1 MIGMP
6 RKEVGRLRRLQ
17 IQFTHVV
24 CSIFQRNIRDQNGSA
39 MLSYCSWF
47 NFTAGASGTPAFYY
61 PEDPCVVQ
69 FTYIWRKLFLL
80 SQWTLKKKFELY
92 FPY

>member
-24 CSIFQRNIRDQNGSA
+24 CSIFQRNIQDQNGSA

-47 NFTAGASGTPAFYY
+47 NFTAGALKGLLLFYY
-61 PEDPCVVQ
+61 PWFQQSGP
-69 FTYIWRKLFLL
+69 
-80 SQWTLKKKFELY
+80 S
-92 FPY
+92 